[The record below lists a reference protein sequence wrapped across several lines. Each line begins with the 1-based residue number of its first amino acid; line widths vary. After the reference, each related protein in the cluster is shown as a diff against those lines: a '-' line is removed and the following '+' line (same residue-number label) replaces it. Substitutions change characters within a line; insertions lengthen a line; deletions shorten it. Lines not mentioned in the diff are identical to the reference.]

1 MNNDDE
7 KEVIASEELKISPGT
22 IARTIILGVAIVN
35 KILAYFGKPIIN
47 LDSALL
53 SEFVSD
59 AWLII
64 SAITAWWKNNSFTLP
79 ALAGDVIMRALRAG
93 RMSLDDE
100 ENEEDGFNE

>member
-1 MNNDDE
+1 MNNDE
-7 KEVIASEELKISPGT
+7 EREVVSADLRVTPGT
-22 IARTIILGVAIVN
+22 IVRTIVLGVAILN

-53 SEFVSD
+53 SEFISD

-79 ALAGDVIMRALRAG
+79 ALAGDVVMRMMRAGTLPEAE
-93 RMSLDDE
+93 DE
-100 ENEEDGFNE
+100 EEDSDE